1 MKQTYRLKLLYF
13 FICKEKKTSI
23 TELIYQRKRVSPG
36 ERQMHVY
43 DSQNSEMLKPL
54 SFTRTICRGG
64 GVFLTLS
71 HQLTY
76 QIERKKPNEET
87 IEKESIEKVNFY
99 VSVL

>member
-1 MKQTYRLKLLYF
+1 
-13 FICKEKKTSI
+13 
-23 TELIYQRKRVSPG
+23 
-36 ERQMHVY
+36 MHVY

-54 SFTRTICRGG
+54 SFTRTICRGGG

-87 IEKESIEKVNFY
+87 IEKESIEKINFY